1 MIKLRKVLSS
11 LVAVGVSGLLLVG
24 CGKSK
29 IVDTVITD
37 DTPVSGRVEQ
47 NTDYESSSLGNLNQS
62 PLMRLKKTAIPATQF
77 LQVRLQSRI

>member
-37 DTPVSGRVEQ
+37 DTPVSG
-47 NTDYESSSLGNLNQS
+47 
-62 PLMRLKKTAIPATQF
+62 
-77 LQVRLQSRI
+77 